1 MKLKKILAAVL
12 LTVILCL
19 NLTSCSE
26 FANTFITELNKQMNG
41 DGLLG
46 QGKDKNVEAIVNE
59 ITEKKIHAVVTVV
72 ATFSNNKYPYPST
85 FTTQSSGVIIS
96 YDGRTLVLTNNHSVS
111 YDSNAYSLSKI
122 TLIDYVGDEYQAY
135 IYNGLGKLST
145 APEYD
150 LACLYAPSIESKLDA
165 LTLAKKNPKI
175 NDKVIAL
182 STPSGQPNAI
192 SFGKVLTY
200 AKTNV
205 VDTDE
210 SVSNVTEDIIWH
222 SAKIKQGSSGG
233 ALVNYD
239 LELVGI
245 NFAGSENA
253 NNSFTEGGAIPIE
266 MVLDFLQKYT

>member
-1 MKLKKILAAVL
+1 MKFKRILAVVL
-12 LTVILCL
+12 LTVMLCL

-41 DGLLG
+41 DGLPSE
-46 QGKDKNVEAIVNE
+46 DTDTSIEAIVNE
-59 ITEKKIHAVVTVV
+59 ITEKKIQSVVTVI
-72 ATFSNNKYPYPST
+72 ATFSTGYAST
-85 FTTQSSGVIIS
+85 VTAQGSGVIIS
-96 YDGRTLVLTNNHSVS
+96 HGGKTLILTNNHVVS
-111 YDSNAYSLSKI
+111 YGNGKYSPSNI
-122 TLIDYVGDEYQAY
+122 TVIDYAGKEYKAV
-135 IYNGLGKLST
+135 IYKAPGKVCA

-150 LACLYAPSIESKLDA
+150 LACIYATGISIA
-165 LTLAKKNPKI
+165 HGAFTLSDKNPQI
-175 NDKVIAL
+175 NEKVISL
-182 STPSGQPNAI
+182 STPSGQSNAI
-192 SFGKVLTY
+192 SFGKVLAY
-200 AKTNV
+200 AKANII
-205 VDTDE
+205 DANE
-210 SVSNVTEDIIWH
+210 SVSNVTEDVIWH